1 MVNSLRVINQQQNS
15 SFVYWKQS
23 WDRVSIRRAV
33 GLGVE
38 IPVCEEPLEK
48 EKKGKADFLE
58 CRPKQHRVPQKA
70 ELDTRCVC
78 RKFSSGTCISRNV
91 KRRWVIKL
99 NTVAIGD
106 QSSRGRSE
114 SCAEYTSKLAT
125 RKTNKRNYAS
135 TFFCHWSR
143 VAPGGVH
150 EHVFPGLYMLQNSWM
165 VSRRHLNRQQ
175 KRSSRLKSKM

>member
-78 RKFSSGTCISRNV
+78 RKFSSGTCISRNWSGRRESKTKVGYQAKHCGNWGSVLQGALRELCGIHLQIGYQEDKQEKLCINFLLPLV
-91 KRRWVIKL
+91 KSCPGRCSWTCISRIVHASEQL
-99 NTVAIGD
+99 NGF
-106 QSSRGRSE
+106 Q
-114 SCAEYTSKLAT
+114 K
-125 RKTNKRNYAS
+125 AS
-135 TFFCHWSR
+135 
-143 VAPGGVH
+143 
-150 EHVFPGLYMLQNSWM
+150 
-165 VSRRHLNRQQ
+165 
-175 KRSSRLKSKM
+175 